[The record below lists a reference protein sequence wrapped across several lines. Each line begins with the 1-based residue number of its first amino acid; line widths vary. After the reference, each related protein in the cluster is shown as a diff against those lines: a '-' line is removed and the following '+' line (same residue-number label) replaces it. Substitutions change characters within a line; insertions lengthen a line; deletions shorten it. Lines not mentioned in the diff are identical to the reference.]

1 MASKSTFILCSIYLL
16 ITMLA
21 GRRRPTCHI
30 QWQNRRPSRYHPALP
45 SMADP
50 YGPRGLSDEPLLEL
64 IGNKLDG
71 GGHCRHHGW
80 GGLGLGMLLLFLFFM
95 VVL

>member
-1 MASKSTFILCSIYLL
+1 
-16 ITMLA
+16 
-21 GRRRPTCHI
+21 
-30 QWQNRRPSRYHPALP
+30 
-45 SMADP
+45 MADP

-71 GGHCRHHGW
+71 GGHRRHQGR
-80 GGLGLGMLLLFLFFM
+80 GGSGMLLLFLFFM

>member
-1 MASKSTFILCSIYLL
+1 
-16 ITMLA
+16 MLA

-50 YGPRGLSDEPLLEL
+50 YGPRGLSHEPPLNV

-71 GGHCRHHGW
+71 GGHRRHQGR
-80 GGLGLGMLLLFLFFM
+80 GGSGMLLLFLFFM